1 MVPIRHHRNDLGFP
15 KLLVRDQEVEGS
27 NPFAPTNLLESATYK
42 AGKFKGR
49 LVHGQAVDGS
59 NLFPSITLLP
69 FKINAVRC
77 VFDRDFPLIFADK
90 TDSIRDFAW
99 KFEARI

>member
-1 MVPIRHHRNDLGFP
+1 MGFRY
-15 KLLVRDQEVEGS
+15 LVRDQEVDGS
-27 NPFAPTNLLESATYK
+27 NPFAPTNSLDSATYK

-77 VFDRDFPLIFADK
+77 VLDRDFHLIFADN

-99 KFEARI
+99 KFEPRI

>member
-1 MVPIRHHRNDLGFP
+1 MVQIYSPRSL
-15 KLLVRDQEVEGS
+15 
-27 NPFAPTNLLESATYK
+27 
-42 AGKFKGR
+42 
-49 LVHGQAVDGS
+49 
-59 NLFPSITLLP
+59 

-77 VFDRDFPLIFADK
+77 VLDRDFPLIFVDN

>member
-1 MVPIRHHRNDLGFP
+1 MGFRC
-15 KLLVRDQEVEGS
+15 LVRDQDVDGS
-27 NPFAPTNLLESATYK
+27 NPFAPTTHVSAAQESATYFTRK
-42 AGKFKGR
+42 SEER

-77 VFDRDFPLIFADK
+77 VLDRDFHLIFADN
-90 TDSIRDFAW
+90 TDSIWDFAW

>member
-1 MVPIRHHRNDLGFP
+1 MGF
-15 KLLVRDQEVEGS
+15 KDLVRDQEVEGS
-27 NPFAPTNLLESATYK
+27 NPFAPTNLLESATYFTRK
-42 AGKFKGR
+42 SEER

-77 VFDRDFPLIFADK
+77 VLDRDFHLIFADN
-90 TDSIRDFAW
+90 TDSIWDFAW
-99 KFEARI
+99 RFEARI

>member
-1 MVPIRHHRNDLGFP
+1 MGFRC
-15 KLLVRDQEVEGS
+15 LVRDQEVDGS
-27 NPFAPTNLLESATYK
+27 NPFAPTTSLESATYK
-42 AGKFKGR
+42 TGKSNGR

-77 VFDRDFPLIFADK
+77 VLDRDFHLIFADN

>member
-1 MVPIRHHRNDLGFP
+1 
-15 KLLVRDQEVEGS
+15 
-27 NPFAPTNLLESATYK
+27 
-42 AGKFKGR
+42 
-49 LVHGQAVDGS
+49 VHGQAVDGS

-90 TDSIRDFAW
+90 TDSIKDFAW

>member
-1 MVPIRHHRNDLGFP
+1 
-15 KLLVRDQEVEGS
+15 LLILRATNLRDQEVDGS
-27 NPFAPTNLLESATYK
+27 NPFAPTTLLESATY
-42 AGKFKGR
+42 FTREFEER

-69 FKINAVRC
+69 FKISAVRC
-77 VFDRDFPLIFADK
+77 VLDRDSHLIFADN
-90 TDSIRDFAW
+90 TDSIWDFAW

>member
-1 MVPIRHHRNDLGFP
+1 V
-15 KLLVRDQEVEGS
+15 Q
-27 NPFAPTNLLESATYK
+27 
-42 AGKFKGR
+42 
-49 LVHGQAVDGS
+49 GQAVDGS

-77 VFDRDFPLIFADK
+77 VLDRDFHLFFADN

>member
-1 MVPIRHHRNDLGFP
+1 M
-15 KLLVRDQEVEGS
+15 VRDQEVEGL
-27 NPFAPTNLLESATYK
+27 NPFAPATV
-42 AGKFKGR
+42 AGVR
-49 LVHGQAVDGS
+49 
-59 NLFPSITLLP
+59 P

-77 VFDRDFPLIFADK
+77 VLDRDFPLIFADN

>member
-1 MVPIRHHRNDLGFP
+1 VFI
-15 KLLVRDQEVEGS
+15 VRDQEVEGS

-59 NLFPSITLLP
+59 NLFSSIALLP

-77 VFDRDFPLIFADK
+77 VLDRDFPLIFADN